1 MVLLRASANI
11 FSGFMKNH
19 QKAGAMY
26 AVGSML
32 TFRYLREE
40 SPLAIL
46 MSFVVGIGICGG
58 IITTTFSVFPVSS
71 GQLNV
76 ASFLF
81 SPWASV
87 TADYFFWV
95 GVIALC
101 STLAL
106 ACMTRA
112 YQITKTSQVA
122 IYEYAYLVSVG
133 ISNYVIWDVLPTPL
147 GLLGIVLIVVAG
159 LVISLYRNP
168 PKHGTILSE

>member
-1 MVLLRASANI
+1 
-11 FSGFMKNH
+11 
-19 QKAGAMY
+19 MY
-26 AVGSML
+26 AAGSML
-32 TFRYLREE
+32 TFRYLSEE

-46 MSFVVGIGICGG
+46 MSFIVGIGICGG
-58 IITTTFSVFPVSS
+58 IITTTFSLFPVST
-71 GQLNV
+71 GLLNV

-87 TADYFFWV
+87 GADYFFWI

-147 GLLGIVLIVVAG
+147 GLFGIVLIVVAG
-159 LVISLYRNP
+159 LVISAYRNP
-168 PKHGTILSE
+168 SKHGII